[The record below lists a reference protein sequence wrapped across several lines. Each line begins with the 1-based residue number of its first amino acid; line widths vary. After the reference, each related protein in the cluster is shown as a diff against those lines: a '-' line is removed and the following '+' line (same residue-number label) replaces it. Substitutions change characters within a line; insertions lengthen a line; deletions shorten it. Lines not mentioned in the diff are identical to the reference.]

1 MELKRRMTVEEMAQH
16 MSEHSCK
23 IPNKV
28 TVGRYA
34 RQLGYKVY
42 KPMIDRKIHQFYI
55 NEQMPAELP
64 DGQ

>member
-1 MELKRRMTVEEMAQH
+1 MELKRRMTVEEMARH

-42 KPMIDRKIHQFYI
+42 KPMINRKIHLFYI
-55 NEQMPAELP
+55 NDQMPAESL
-64 DGQ
+64 GEE

>member
-1 MELKRRMTVEEMAQH
+1 

-42 KPMIDRKIHQFYI
+42 KPMIDRKVHQFYI
-55 NEQMPAELP
+55 NEQMPAESP
-64 DGQ
+64 GGR